1 MIVGYARV
9 SSKDQNLDRQIAA
22 LNEAGVERIFAD
34 KQSGKDFERVEYK
47 AMMKRLRADDVIADE
62 IMRRSL
68 TIRAS
73 NRERRSVWIALRRH
87 HACVVDYDP
96 FNSFA
101 GVAAMP
107 FFDASVTPPRQTVRY
122 VDVRSFHYVH
132 LE

>member
-1 MIVGYARV
+1 MKVGYARV

-87 HACVVDYDP
+87 HACGVDDDP

-101 GVAAMP
+101 GVAATP